1 MPTSDATKLPL
12 SKLPL
17 SKFSAKRKQKIK
29 NNLMCKI
36 FSNIFDFELWYYYV
50 WLVFI
55 ILRIGSMSFRFLLW
69 MNWASFSSLLFLRA
83 LFKILIAFSKI
94 SIKRAEA
101 LFIFRT
107 TYRHLRVFT
116 QLKKQPQRLPNAK
129 TQSHWLPIFFLLFAD
144 IPGQKLSLK
153 MDGSNGSILF

>member
-101 LFIFRT
+101 PHIFCSI
-107 TYRHLRVFT
+107 YRHHRVFT

-129 TQSHWLPIFFLLFAD
+129 INLIGSQSFFCYLPT
-144 IPGQKLSLK
+144 SLVK
-153 MDGSNGSILF
+153 NSV